1 MGLFSEVVADSR
13 PRSGPGAPRTTQPV
27 AQVDQEGSTMIS
39 EVEERS
45 TGPRQGA
52 DPSSPLIEAA
62 AVSRTAEGSSTV
74 QYRKGKRSTEEGTTD
89 VKGKD
94 FGRSEANLS
103 EQSRQER
110 TTNGLHV
117 DLDAHASEPSFSGQ
131 TAVSS
136 GAPFK
141 SEAELSGSL
150 ESRRTKTLSNGPHG
164 ETDNGTVV
172 PEGSRNPGKAPLSP
186 EPEAVAPSAVKSAEA
201 LPPVKQ
207 AVAAEGRRE
216 RVFETSEAPETTEK
230 NRHESAAAKSPSSI
244 LASEPGRPSPP
255 APLPERERGEARALA
270 SSPSVETRE
279 RGGDGRAQTPSVTT
293 LPSPAPGEGPGV
305 RAAGHERQPATPAAQ
320 PAPVAQAPLV
330 VPVLAPVAPRRE
342 PPREPAGP
350 RVQIGRLEVIVTA
363 PAPAAPVAPPAAP
376 SPKPGALASRRYLR
390 SL

>member
-1 MGLFSEVVADSR
+1 MGLFSDVVADSR
-13 PRSGPGAPRTTQPV
+13 PRSGPGMPAAPTLPV

-39 EVEERS
+39 AVKERS

-94 FGRSEANLS
+94 FARSEANLL

-110 TTNGLHV
+110 TTEGLHV
-117 DLDAHASEPSFSGQ
+117 DLDAHASVPSFSGQ

-136 GAPFK
+136 GAPFR

-216 RVFETSEAPETTEK
+216 RVSETPAIENSSIENTSEKT
-230 NRHESAAAKSPSSI
+230 SSI
-244 LASEPGRPSPP
+244 QDRRGADRTAEPGRPSPP
-255 APLPERERGEARALA
+255 APLPASRPDPRERGEARALA
-270 SSPSVETRE
+270 SSPSVEREE
-279 RGGDGRAQTPSVTT
+279 RGGDGRAQTPSVLS
-293 LPSPAPGEGPGV
+293 LPSPGGPGGRSGEGPGV
-305 RAAGHERQPATPAAQ
+305 RA
-320 PAPVAQAPLV
+320 
-330 VPVLAPVAPRRE
+330 
-342 PPREPAGP
+342 
-350 RVQIGRLEVIVTA
+350 
-363 PAPAAPVAPPAAP
+363 
-376 SPKPGALASRRYLR
+376 LR
-390 SL
+390 T

>member
-1 MGLFSEVVADSR
+1 MGLFSDIVADSR
-13 PRSGPGAPRTTQPV
+13 PRMSPGMPARMAEPAALR
-27 AQVDQEGSTMIS
+27 DQESSTMIS
-39 EVEERS
+39 AVEERS

-52 DPSSPLIEAA
+52 TSSSPLIEAA
-62 AVSRTAEGSSTV
+62 AVSRTAEGSSTD

-94 FGRSEANLS
+94 FGRSEANLG

-117 DLDAHASEPSFSGQ
+117 DLDAHASVPSLSGQ

-141 SEAELSGSL
+141 SEAELSGYT
-150 ESRRTKTLSNGPHG
+150 ESKRAKTLSNGPHG

-216 RVFETSEAPETTEK
+216 RVSDASIETPSIENTFNPSRK
-230 NRHESAAAKSPSSI
+230 AADQTA
-244 LASEPGRPSPP
+244 EPGRPSPP
-255 APLPERERGEARALA
+255 APLPERERGETRRSAPV
-270 SSPSVETRE
+270 PSVSA
-279 RGGDGRAQTPSVTT
+279 RGEESARSGDGQGPAPSVAT

-305 RAAGHERQPATPAAQ
+305 RAAGPERPPAAQ
-320 PAPVAQAPLV
+320 VAPQVVVAPPPL
-330 VPVLAPVAPRRE
+330 VAPRRE
-342 PPREPAGP
+342 PPREPVGP

-363 PAPAAPVAPPAAP
+363 PAPAAPATPPSAP